1 MEVIDTAIQYLL
13 TTQYAP
19 YALIAITFCYLIVQV
34 MPHLPPKVTAKI
46 PNWVMLLLNR
56 IAGNY
61 KNTSNLLTGK
71 DGNIR

>member
-1 MEVIDTAIQYLL
+1 MEVIDSAIQYLL
-13 TTQYAP
+13 TTPYAP
-19 YALIAITFCYLIVQV
+19 YVMMAITFCYLIVQIT
-34 MPHLPPKVTAKI
+34 PHLPPKVTSKV
-46 PNWVMLLLNR
+46 PDWVMSLLNV